1 MLRKIRIALAA
12 LFFIGITML
21 FLDITGIFHLYLG
34 WMAKVQLLPA
44 ILSLNIAVVLLLLVV
59 TLLFGRT
66 YCSVICPMGVMQDC
80 FSWLGGKCIKHRFRF
95 RKAHN
100 ILRYGVLGV
109 FVLLM
114 VFGLNSI
121 AVLVAPYSA
130 YGRIATELFQP
141 VYCGANN
148 LMAFFAERANSYA
161 FYSVDVWVKSGV
173 TLAVAIVTFLL
184 IGFLS
189 FRWGRLWC
197 NTICPVGSFLGLISR
212 FAIFRP
218 VIDTDKCIG
227 CRKCEHKCKSQCIDI
242 DHHTVDT
249 SRCVACM
256 DCLSEC
262 KVGAIKFRVKSLE
275 CRVKSTTGGS
285 PAQGRRKFLATV
297 AAVGAGMALQAQ
309 EKTIDGGLATLQRKH
324 QPERKNPLRPFG
336 SAGEKH
342 FTSHCTACQLCVSE
356 CPHRILRPSTSLT
369 TLMQPEL
376 SFEQGFCPPD
386 CTRCSHVC
394 PTGAIN
400 SIDPEAKSAISIG
413 HAVTIPA
420 NCLLAQGIN
429 CNACSRHCPTGAIQ
443 VMPGDTGNPIVT
455 VNESVCIG
463 CGACEYYCPARPAGA
478 IYVEGR
484 EVHTNV

>member
-1 MLRKIRIALAA
+1 MLRKIRIVLAA
-12 LFFIGITML
+12 VFFVGITLL
-21 FLDITGIFHLYLG
+21 FLDFTGTLHLYLG

-44 ILSLNIAVVLLLLVV
+44 ILALNVGVVLLLLVV
-59 TLLFGRT
+59 TLLFGRV
-66 YCSVICPMGVMQDC
+66 YCSVICPLGVMQDC
-80 FSWLGGKCIKHRFRF
+80 FSWLGGKCKCVNV
-95 RKAHN
+95 KMGKCVSGVV
-100 ILRYGVLGV
+100 RYGMLGV

-114 VFGLNSI
+114 VLGLGSI
-121 AVLVAPYSA
+121 AALIEPYSA

-141 VYCGANN
+141 VYRGVNN
-148 LMAFFAERANSYA
+148 LLAYFAERADSYA

-184 IGFLS
+184 VGFLS

-197 NTICPVGSFLGLISR
+197 NGICPVGTFLGLISR

-218 VIDTDKCIG
+218 VIDTDKCVG
-227 CRKCEHKCKSQCIDI
+227 CRKCERKCKAQCIDPVSGRI
-242 DHHTVDT
+242 DY
-249 SRCVACM
+249 SRCVACL
-256 DCLSEC
+256 DCISHC
-262 KVGAIKFRVKSLE
+262 KEGAINFRVKSLE
-275 CRVKSTTGGS
+275 CRVKSSGD
-285 PAQGRRKFLATV
+285 RRKFLAIA

-309 EKTIDGGLATLQRKH
+309 EKRVDGGLATLQRKQ

-356 CPHRILRPSTSLT
+356 CPHRILRPSTSLSS
-369 TLMQPEL
+369 LMQPEL
-376 SFEQGFCPPD
+376 GFEHGFCPPD

-394 PTGAIN
+394 PTGAIKPV
-400 SIDPEAKSAISIG
+400 DPEVKTAISIG
-413 HAVTIPA
+413 HAVTVPG
-420 NCLLAQGIN
+420 NCLLAQGVN

-443 VMPGDTGNPIVT
+443 VMPGDDHPVVT

-484 EVHTNV
+484 EVHTNL